1 MWIACSVKENKGLVK
16 EFLGNLL
23 TKIITGKVNK
33 KFDKMIDTPNADMKN
48 IGGRYAGSTTA
59 AQFLQRF
66 TNKVP
71 WAHLDIAG
79 TAMGSP
85 KTPTSQSWASGYGVK
100 LLNRFVQDFYEG

>member
-1 MWIACSVKENKGLVK
+1 MFTNNDKIAER
-16 EFLGNLL
+16 L
-23 TKIITGKVNK
+23 TQAGEAEDEKVWRMPLHE